1 MTLVVMKDDTRIPT
15 RSPAAVQ
22 PSKSLFQSTA
32 PPTSSPDQT
41 GASLVEAISIMTEV
55 PQEEEQDKQPIII
68 GVTITVASLLLLFTG
83 LSILHL
89 RKLRKNSRSKS
100 DEVTVAA
107 DPDTSNRSGEQRI
120 PSVRS
125 ARQSSRAGLSKSLTS
140 DKPTSRHRQDDRL
153 AKSLPPEFEPAI
165 SASQRDVDWRSS
177 RLEQRRSARQ
187 NSRAGLSKSLTSG
200 KPISRHRQDE
210 GLARSLPPELKP
222 AISASQRDVD
232 WRSSQMRRTSIEE
245 DDIET
250 GRRSIGVRKGN
261 TGVSKSF
268 TTRDHRKRSLRH
280 DYPNNL
286 VKSLPPRFEL
296 SSEDAGN
303 TRTGRGE
310 IRSKTLSKS
319 LTTEG
324 RVPRKDRAATTNTTY
339 NRLQTY
345 PPQNPKA
352 PYSTRNNSRNATSLR
367 RSCSH
372 NKVTFEQDEADEHI
386 EWMFGKLRRSTSSKN
401 VRSSSANNTKR
412 TESILRN
419 SGTGIL
425 SKSMTTE
432 RSNRNVDLSST
443 KIGIYYYEEVLFF
456 FFDSSVFFLSQ

>member
-1 MTLVVMKDDTRIPT
+1 MTLVVIKDDTRIPT

-22 PSKSLFQSTA
+22 QTSSLFQSTA

-41 GASLVEAISIMTEV
+41 GASLVEAVSIMTEV

-89 RKLRKNSRSKS
+89 RKLRKSSKS
-100 DEVTVAA
+100 KSHEVTVAA
-107 DPDTSNRSGEQRI
+107 DPDPDTSNRSGEQRI
-120 PSVRS
+120 PSVRGP
-125 ARQSSRAGLSKSLTS
+125 RQSSRAGLSKSLTS

-153 AKSLPPEFEPAI
+153 AKSLPPEF
-165 SASQRDVDWRSS
+165 
-177 RLEQRRSARQ
+177 
-187 NSRAGLSKSLTSG
+187 
-200 KPISRHRQDE
+200 
-210 GLARSLPPELKP
+210 KP

-250 GRRSIGVRKGN
+250 GRRSIGVRKAN

-352 PYSTRNNSRNATSLR
+352 PYSTRINSRNTTSLR
-367 RSCSH
+367 RSGSH

-386 EWMFGKLRRSTSSKN
+386 EWMFGRRSTSSKN
-401 VRSSSANNTKR
+401 VRSKKR
-412 TESILRN
+412 AESILRN
-419 SGTGIL
+419 SDTGIL

-432 RSNRNVDLSST
+432 RSNRNVNLCST
-443 KIGIYYYEEVLFF
+443 KI
-456 FFDSSVFFLSQ
+456 DRHTRSLSPRATKRTRARAANARAA

>member
-22 PSKSLFQSTA
+22 PSTSLFQSTA

-41 GASLVEAISIMTEV
+41 GASLVEAVSIMTEV

-89 RKLRKNSRSKS
+89 RKLRKSSKSKS

-107 DPDTSNRSGEQRI
+107 DPDPDTSNRSGEQRI

-177 RLEQRRSARQ
+177 
-187 NSRAGLSKSLTSG
+187 
-200 KPISRHRQDE
+200 
-210 GLARSLPPELKP
+210 
-222 AISASQRDVD
+222 
-232 WRSSQMRRTSIEE
+232 QMRRTSIEE

-250 GRRSIGVRKGN
+250 GRRSIGVRKAN

-345 PPQNPKA
+345 PPQNPKV
-352 PYSTRNNSRNATSLR
+352 PDSTRNNSRNATSLR

-443 KIGIYYYEEVLFF
+443 KI
-456 FFDSSVFFLSQ
+456 DRHTRSLSPRATKRTRARAANAELLKQK

>member
-1 MTLVVMKDDTRIPT
+1 MTLVVTKDDTRIPT
-15 RSPAAVQ
+15 RSPVAVQ

-41 GASLVEAISIMTEV
+41 GASLVEAVSIMTEV

-153 AKSLPPEFEPAI
+153 AKSLPPE
-165 SASQRDVDWRSS
+165 
-177 RLEQRRSARQ
+177 
-187 NSRAGLSKSLTSG
+187 
-200 KPISRHRQDE
+200 
-210 GLARSLPPELKP
+210 LKP

-250 GRRSIGVRKGN
+250 GRRSIGVRKAN

-401 VRSSSANNTKR
+401 VRSSSANTKR
-412 TESILRN
+412 SESILWN

-443 KIGIYYYEEVLFF
+443 KIDRHVR
-456 FFDSSVFFLSQ
+456 SLSPRATKRTIRARAANARAA